1 MKDESRS
8 LRIIDRAEDN
18 ILLALRM
25 EGGATNQ
32 GIKTAFSSW
41 QKQENG
47 SFLSLQKKYSPAGTL
62 ILGQ

>member
-8 LRIIDRAEDN
+8 IRIIDRAEDT

-25 EGGATNQ
+25 EEGATNQ

-47 SFLSLQKKYSPAGTL
+47 SLLSLQKECSPPGTL
-62 ILGQ
+62 ILAQ